1 MRKAAALACAALV
14 AVTVFAGCSSGTG
27 KPKVL
32 LESEKRLAGMY
43 KACQNIEVV
52 EPPKATRVAVS
63 SFSAMQQQT
72 VDAVLKRSNGMK
84 ISGTW
89 SGVKLSD
96 VLAANGVTTPFKELK
111 ISAYDGYVGR
121 VAYDIAMKPDTLIAN
136 KEGGKPLPRDEG
148 PVRLVV
154 ASQDGFYWINMITK
168 IEVLR

>member
-1 MRKAAALACAALV
+1 MRRPVLLALCCALLIAVALP
-14 AVTVFAGCSSGTG
+14 GCG
-27 KPKVL
+27 KQKVL

-43 KACQNIEVV
+43 KACQNIDIVD
-52 EPPKATRVAVS
+52 PPKSTKVAVS
-63 SFSAMQQQT
+63 SFSTMPQQS

-89 SGVKLSD
+89 AGVKLSD
-96 VLAANGVTTPFKELK
+96 VLAANGVTTPFRELK

-121 VAYDIAMKPDTLIAN
+121 VSYDIAMRPDTLIAN